1 MSFPFAV
8 GLREYVVAAAAVSAP
23 GGAATGSACIHV
35 AGWVAGILKI
45 LVSVGDA
52 IIEETKRSN
61 DYGGDKT
68 VEMRARTALDLGAVL
83 PIFSYSVFLTW
94 TQTSANN

>member
-1 MSFPFAV
+1 M
-8 GLREYVVAAAAVSAP
+8 
-23 GGAATGSACIHV
+23 
-35 AGWVAGILKI
+35 AGILKI

-52 IIEETKRSN
+52 IIEEIKRLN